1 MYAFILF
8 VIVAFTINTG
18 CCIKCYD
25 CDSEFS
31 KKCLDPFVKN
41 DMGQTDCSSKI
52 AAKITG
58 MFGIA
63 TGGAPKEYICIKTNT
78 STLLST
84 KIERGCIPK
93 PEKNNYCEEVK
104 KGSFFTGTVHFCGTC
119 ESDGCNGAGKL
130 KEIWLAI
137 IVASLVCVF
146 QNFYQICGEI
156 WI

>member
-25 CDSEFS
+25 CSTERN
-31 KKCLDPFVKN
+31 KKCFDPFVKN
-41 DMGQTDCSSKI
+41 DMGQTECSSSI
-52 AAKITG
+52 TAKLTDV
-58 MFGIA
+58 FGPI
-63 TGGAPKEYICIKTNT
+63 TGGAPNEYVCVKTNT
-78 STLLST
+78 STAGST
-84 KIERGCIPK
+84 KIVRSCVDK
-93 PEKNNYCEEVK
+93 LEKNNYCEELK
-104 KGSFFTGTVHFCGTC
+104 KSWLTGTVHFCGTC

>member
-25 CDSEFS
+25 CDSVFS

-41 DMGQTDCSSKI
+41 EMGQTDCSSTLTSKV
-52 AAKITG
+52 TNL
-58 MFGIA
+58 FGKLPGVVA
-63 TGGAPKEYICIKTNT
+63 TNEFICVKTNT
-78 STLLST
+78 STVLST
-84 KIERGCIPK
+84 KIVRSCVLK

-104 KGSFFTGTVHFCGTC
+104 KKWLAGTVHFCGTC